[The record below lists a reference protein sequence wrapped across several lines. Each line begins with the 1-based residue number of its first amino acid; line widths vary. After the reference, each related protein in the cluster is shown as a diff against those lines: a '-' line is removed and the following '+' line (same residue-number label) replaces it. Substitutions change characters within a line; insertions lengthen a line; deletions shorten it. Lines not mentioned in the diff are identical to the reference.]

1 MQLAATTDLDADETT
16 SVLEIK
22 NTNMNGNGNAKN
34 GASNPANDVK
44 YPANCAMRL
53 GSSPGGAE
61 GLFTIFFIEKGGCS
75 CLFTELFCLIMGH
88 LPSGSI

>member
-22 NTNMNGNGNAKN
+22 NTKMNGNGNAKN

-61 GLFTIFFIEKGGCS
+61 GLFTFF
-75 CLFTELFCLIMGH
+75 F
-88 LPSGSI
+88 

>member
-22 NTNMNGNGNAKN
+22 NTKMNGNGNAKN

-61 GLFTIFFIEKGGCS
+61 GLFTIFFEREDAAVCLLS
-75 CLFTELFCLIMGH
+75 CFLFMFCRRRQ
-88 LPSGSI
+88 